1 MMKVVMIGLAAV
13 LTLAPVAWADED
25 KSDQSDKTQIRTEDL
40 PKPVLELL
48 QKIQKLSKTIE
59 PQIARLGSRV
69 EEEFKLT
76 VKKLCDE
83 LKCQEQQ
90 ESK

>member
-1 MMKVVMIGLAAV
+1 MMKVVMIGLAA
-13 LTLAPVAWADED
+13 LLALAPVAWADEG
-25 KSDQSDKTQIRTEDL
+25 KSDQTDTTQIRTEDL
-40 PKPVLELL
+40 PKPILELL

-69 EEEFKLT
+69 GEELTLT

-83 LKCQEQQ
+83 LKCQEQPA
-90 ESK
+90 SK